1 MAEVWAPFVAEV
13 DSIAHTVTEQG
24 VRVGEEHRERPQAQA
39 CKQAQCARRLLGLY
53 EAAERRPPAGRTE
66 NEQHQHRASSFW
78 PTVRHS
84 PPRRDQSTL
93 RQNQAETSGRAA
105 YLQGC
110 VRLLSAAAVFLIE
123 TFRGLKRARPPASTQ
138 LTYASPDVATP
149 SRNRNTSAR
158 RLTHARTN
166 HYFERSLMM
175 MMCMAAAAQCLVPY
189 ASEHRIHSTSP

>member
-24 VRVGEEHRERPQAQA
+24 VRVGEEHRERPLKPKHASKHSVRGDSWA
-39 CKQAQCARRLLGLY
+39 CM
-53 EAAERRPPAGRTE
+53 RPPSAVLRLGGRKTSST
-66 NEQHQHRASSFW
+66 NIASSFW